1 MFYFELL
8 TLITWL
14 PLIGT
19 PCIVYIMYTK
29 YASGKRFL
37 IFKITNYLYIYLRIG
52 LNSILLP
59 YKAIIYWKA
68 IIVILFLY
76 KLQFTCLILISKHL
90 ANLKMKFLL
99 LLAILPLSY
108 QDITEKQQ
116 EFCTRNDNGDIWK
129 YDLTSLGL
137 VDKP

>member
-1 MFYFELL
+1 
-8 TLITWL
+8 
-14 PLIGT
+14 
-19 PCIVYIMYTK
+19 MYTK
-29 YASGKRFL
+29 YASCKRFR
-37 IFKITNYLYIYLRIG
+37 IFKIAKYLYIYLRIG
-52 LNSILLP
+52 LNFILLTT
-59 YKAIIYWKA
+59 
-68 IIVILFLY
+68 
-76 KLQFTCLILISKHL
+76 LQDHNTLKGHNSSFILIQVTIYLSVNPKHL
-90 ANLKMKFLL
+90 ANLKMIFLL